1 MSEKYLIFGATGS
14 VGSSLAEQL
23 KNSGNDIHLIARNEN
38 EVKTIAEK
46 LGCTYTVA
54 DVLEE
59 GFIEKVKSDISEI
72 KGIAYCVGSI
82 DLKPLRMVT
91 EADMNKCMKLNLY
104 SAIEAIKGFQESL
117 KKNKGSVV
125 LFSTVAAQRGF
136 TNHTIIASAK
146 AAVEGLTVTL
156 AAEFAPHIR
165 VNCIAPSLSKSKIA
179 EPMLKNPAIA
189 DGIAK
194 AHPLKRLGEG
204 KDSAAL
210 AKFLITEE
218 SSWITGQIIA
228 VDGQGPAAAALAVL
242 CSRHINFPIMTGCAA
257 GVNIVNFAKTESPFL
272 LWLPM

>member
-23 KNSGNDIHLIARNEN
+23 KNSGNDIHLVARNEN
-38 EVKTIAEK
+38 EVKAIAEK
-46 LGCTYTVA
+46 LGCSYTVA
-54 DVLEE
+54 DVLED
-59 GFIEKVKSDISEI
+59 GFIEKVKSDINDI
-72 KGIAYCVGSI
+72 KGVAYCVGSI

-104 SAIEAIKGFQESL
+104 SAIEVIKGYQESL

-136 TNHTIIASAK
+136 SNHTIIASAK

-156 AAEFAPHIR
+156 AAEFAPNIR

-179 EPMLKNPAIA
+179 EPMLKNPTIA
-189 DGIAK
+189 EGIAK

-228 VDGQGPAAAALAVL
+228 VDGGRSKL
-242 CSRHINFPIMTGCAA
+242 S
-257 GVNIVNFAKTESPFL
+257 
-272 LWLPM
+272 

>member
-23 KNSGNDIHLIARNEN
+23 KDSGNDIHLVARNED
-38 EVKTIAEK
+38 EVKVIADK
-46 LGCTYTVA
+46 FGCSYTVA
-54 DVLEE
+54 DVLED
-59 GFIEKVKSDISEI
+59 GFIEKVKTDINEI

-104 SAIEAIKGFQESL
+104 SAIEAIKGYQESL

-156 AAEFAPHIR
+156 AAEFAPNIR

-179 EPMLKNPAIA
+179 EPMLKNPSIA
-189 DGIAK
+189 EGIAK

-218 SSWITGQIIA
+218 SSWITGQVIA
-228 VDGQGPAAAALAVL
+228 VDGGRSKL
-242 CSRHINFPIMTGCAA
+242 S
-257 GVNIVNFAKTESPFL
+257 
-272 LWLPM
+272 

>member
-23 KNSGNDIHLIARNEN
+23 KNSGSDTHLVARNES
-38 EVKTIAEK
+38 EVKAIAEK
-46 LGCTYTVA
+46 LGCSYTVA
-54 DVLEE
+54 DVLED
-59 GFIEKVKSDISEI
+59 GFIEKVKSDINDI

-156 AAEFAPHIR
+156 AAEFAPNIR

-179 EPMLKNPAIA
+179 EPMLKNPAVA
-189 DGIAK
+189 EGIAK

-210 AKFLITEE
+210 AKFLITED
-218 SSWITGQIIA
+218 SSWVTGQIIA
-228 VDGQGPAAAALAVL
+228 VDGGRSKL
-242 CSRHINFPIMTGCAA
+242 S
-257 GVNIVNFAKTESPFL
+257 
-272 LWLPM
+272 

>member
-23 KNSGNDIHLIARNEN
+23 KNSGNDIHLVARNEN
-38 EVKTIAEK
+38 EVKAIAEK
-46 LGCTYTVA
+46 LGCSYTVA
-54 DVLEE
+54 DVLED
-59 GFIEKVKSDISEI
+59 GFIEKVKSDINDI

-104 SAIEAIKGFQESL
+104 SAIEAIKGYQESL

-165 VNCIAPSLSKSKIA
+165 VNCVAPSLSKSKIA

-189 DGIAK
+189 EGIAK

-210 AKFLITEE
+210 AKFLITED
-218 SSWITGQIIA
+218 SSWVTGQVIA
-228 VDGQGPAAAALAVL
+228 VDGGRSKL
-242 CSRHINFPIMTGCAA
+242 S
-257 GVNIVNFAKTESPFL
+257 
-272 LWLPM
+272 